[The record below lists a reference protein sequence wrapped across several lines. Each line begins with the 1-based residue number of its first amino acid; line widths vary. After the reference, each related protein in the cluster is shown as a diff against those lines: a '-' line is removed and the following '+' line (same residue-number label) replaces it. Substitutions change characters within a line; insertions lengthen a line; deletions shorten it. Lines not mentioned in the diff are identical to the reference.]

1 MPLAHLLVLLVAVV
15 LLAALHLAFAG
26 APGAVTPKRLADG
39 RDRWTQLLV
48 AAAILAILFALG
60 VGAVPA
66 LLDDEP
72 QSFTQPTVTE
82 NRTDGR
88 TTTAVETT
96 TSVATTATAPTT
108 PTVMP
113 TPTPPPRPPR
123 PPRGAVVLARAEV
136 DGATGRLQRGL
147 NRLAERRPVV
157 RAAGRG
163 SYRVVLPGLTAEAHR
178 RIALRVTAGPDTV
191 AEARKPLSGAALIV
205 RTRDRRTGRPA
216 ARNFTLVVYGAKRD
230 LAGTN
235 LPETT

>member
-60 VGAVPA
+60 VVAVPA
-66 LLDDEP
+66 LLDDDEP
-72 QSFTQPTVTE
+72 QSLTQPTVTE

-123 PPRGAVVLARAEV
+123 GAVVLARAEV
-136 DGATGRLQRGL
+136 DGATGRLRRGL

-163 SYRVVLPGLTAEAHR
+163 SYRVVLPGLTAQAR
-178 RIALRVTAGPDTV
+178 RRVALRVTAGADTV
-191 AEARKPLSGAALIV
+191 AEARKFRSGNALIV